1 LFSDREKCEID
12 RYVGRFFG
20 RLRRGKERDASLLLL
35 WGNHRNGSDEIVDCS
50 STILPCR
57 EEHTRLLSVPGLSD
71 NGLLLELLHILLMC
85 VCAFFLSPP
94 LRFSAS

>member
-1 LFSDREKCEID
+1 MQVYCCCGE
-12 RYVGRFFG
+12 
-20 RLRRGKERDASLLLL
+20 
-35 WGNHRNGSDEIVDCS
+35 NHRNGSDEIEDCS

-57 EEHTRLLSVPGLSD
+57 EEHTPLLSVPGLSD

-85 VCAFFLSPP
+85 ICAFFLSPP